1 MRKAIFFL
9 GFLLSV
15 GCLAQTEVSSFTPG
29 VSSEGITYF
38 LPKTVLEVE
47 VEITKV
53 KYTPGEFCKY
63 AERYLRLTGI
73 SDTPDEYWEIRG
85 IRVNPIGLPDPQNAY
100 SVKLKDKT
108 SAPLVELTE
117 DGILKSINVESSA
130 KKKTQATP
138 LIPAKKRL
146 NARDFM
152 TEEILMASSSA
163 KMAELVAK
171 EIYNIRE
178 SKNAIVRGQAD
189 NMPKDGES
197 LKLMLANL
205 EEQEQAMLD
214 MFTGITEREN
224 TTYTVRLT
232 PNQNLTKEILF
243 RFSKHLGV
251 LGVNDLAGTP
261 VYVTLTDLSTLP
273 AATEEKAKKRKLGGI
288 IYNVPGKARIVI
300 FDNQKTFCE
309 GDVPVTQFGSTEVL
323 SDNLFNKKMNTKVTF
338 NPITGG
344 LIKIEKEE

>member
-1 MRKAIFFL
+1 MRKAVFFL
-9 GFLLSV
+9 SLLLSA
-15 GCLAQTEVSSFTPG
+15 GCLAQTEVAPFIPG
-29 VSSEGITYF
+29 SSSEGVAYF

-47 VEITKV
+47 VDVTKV
-53 KYTPGEFCKY
+53 KYIPGEFCKY

-73 SDTPDEYWEIRG
+73 SDTPDEYWEIRD
-85 IRVNPIGLPDPQNAY
+85 IRVKPIGLPDPQNAY
-100 SVKLKDKT
+100 IIKLKDRT
-108 SAPLVELTE
+108 SAPMVELTE
-117 DGILKSINVESSA
+117 DGILKSINVEPSG
-130 KKKTQATP
+130 KKKTPAVP
-138 LIPAKKRL
+138 VIPAKKRL

-171 EIYNIRE
+171 EIYSIRE

-214 MFTGITEREN
+214 MFTGITEKEN

-232 PNQNLTKEILF
+232 PNKNLTKEILF
-243 RFSKHLGV
+243 RFSKRLGV
-251 LGVNDLAGTP
+251 LGVNDLAGAP
-261 VYVTLTDLSTLP
+261 VYVTLTDLNTLP
-273 AATEEKAKKRKLGGI
+273 VSTEEKSRKRKLDGVV
-288 IYNVPGKARIVI
+288 YNVPGKARVII
-300 FDNQKTFCE
+300 FDNRKTFYE
-309 GDVPVTQFGSTEVL
+309 GDVPVTQFGSTEIL

-338 NPITGG
+338 NPVTGG
-344 LIKIEKEE
+344 LVKLEKE